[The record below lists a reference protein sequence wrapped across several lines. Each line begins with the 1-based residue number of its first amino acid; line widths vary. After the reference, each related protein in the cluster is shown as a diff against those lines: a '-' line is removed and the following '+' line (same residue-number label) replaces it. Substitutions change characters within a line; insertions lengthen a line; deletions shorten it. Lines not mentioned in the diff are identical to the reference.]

1 MKKQTS
7 FAGPADYNRKRP
19 YCVVTPS
26 GPSVAYD
33 IHSRWSSRRAAM
45 AACERGNIRDFVQ
58 TITQVNKANA
68 IAGNAEVARI
78 LSHGDN

>member
-7 FAGPADYNRKRP
+7 FSGPAEYDRLRP

-33 IHSRWSSRRAAM
+33 IHSRWSSLRAAL
-45 AACERGNIRDFVQ
+45 AASARSTRWASVK

-68 IAGNAEVARI
+68 IACDAECARI
-78 LSHGDN
+78 LSYGDN